1 LRCRESM
8 RLARLLFCAAAA
20 ALRPPRR
27 LATDDQSKKLLLV
40 HLPKAGGNT
49 VIDYLVHLIGESQYP
64 HLGKPGERHTKV
76 RSARDASFVLLAEF
90 ERLTPDLRKKYF
102 TLGLVRE
109 PCGYYLSLWSF
120 GSGGRGK
127 ARRSAPRGTLGE
139 TKPFDNLAD
148 LDRFTEWLRAFRG
161 YYGRL
166 FNKTYG
172 AIDAKAVDCWIRTEF
187 LVDDFSRCM
196 GEFRASGG
204 VTKNASDVEP
214 LQLNPS
220 SHTAC
225 ERYYNASRRELV
237 VETERAFYET
247 FLYRGC
253 CDGNTTEP
261 WATSIL
267 APRQTRP

>member
-1 LRCRESM
+1 ML
-8 RLARLLFCAAAA
+8 
-20 ALRPPRR
+20 
-27 LATDDQSKKLLLV
+27 
-40 HLPKAGGNT
+40 
-49 VIDYLVHLIGESQYP
+49 ID
-64 HLGKPGERHTKV
+64 
-76 RSARDASFVLLAEF
+76 A
-90 ERLTPDLRKKYF
+90 
-102 TLGLVRE
+102 
-109 PCGYYLSLWSF
+109 
-120 GSGGRGK
+120 GGRGK

-139 TKPFDNLAD
+139 TKPFDNSAD

-187 LVDDFSRCM
+187 LVDDFNRCM

-237 VETERAFYET
+237 AGCVRGNGSRPQTTRGRGDAAADGPRSRRRHGRRRPATAATPRPYDPRSRRRPARIVRADVALPPQVVETERAFYET

-267 APRQTRP
+267 APRETRP

>member
-1 LRCRESM
+1 ML
-8 RLARLLFCAAAA
+8 
-20 ALRPPRR
+20 
-27 LATDDQSKKLLLV
+27 
-40 HLPKAGGNT
+40 
-49 VIDYLVHLIGESQYP
+49 ID
-64 HLGKPGERHTKV
+64 
-76 RSARDASFVLLAEF
+76 A
-90 ERLTPDLRKKYF
+90 
-102 TLGLVRE
+102 
-109 PCGYYLSLWSF
+109 
-120 GSGGRGK
+120 GGRGK

-187 LVDDFSRCM
+187 LVDDFNRCM

-237 VETERAFYET
+237 AETLMRRRVVAVRAAGAQEEPLRFVAAEVVVRV
-247 FLYRGC
+247 LGDGDVVHACVRRRANPGGRRLRSRGI
-253 CDGNTTEP
+253 DVR
-261 WATSIL
+261 A
-267 APRQTRP
+267 APRSDDVPTRRSARIARR